1 MTVTTE
7 TIYKELQNFNQPLGV
22 LATVGVNGQP
32 HATSV
37 FYLVDEHLNIY
48 FLVREGSKKY
58 ENILAREYVAFVVTE
73 IHPPKTVQ
81 FEGSAHIVTD
91 SHEENE
97 YFTRLVARA
106 TSEAT
111 IPPVAQMEGSKML
124 FVKITPSWVRLGN
137 FEVMR
142 EGDVFK
148 EVRL

>member
-7 TIYKELQNFNQPLGV
+7 NIYKELQTFNQPLGV

-37 FYLVDEHLNIY
+37 FYLADEHLNIY

-58 ENILAREYVAFVVTE
+58 QNIIAREYVAFVVTE
-73 IHPPKTVQ
+73 INPPKTIQ

-97 YFTRLVARA
+97 YFTQLVARA
-106 TSEAT
+106 TSETA

-124 FVKITPSWVRLGN
+124 FVKITPSWVRVGN

-142 EGDVFK
+142 EGDTFK